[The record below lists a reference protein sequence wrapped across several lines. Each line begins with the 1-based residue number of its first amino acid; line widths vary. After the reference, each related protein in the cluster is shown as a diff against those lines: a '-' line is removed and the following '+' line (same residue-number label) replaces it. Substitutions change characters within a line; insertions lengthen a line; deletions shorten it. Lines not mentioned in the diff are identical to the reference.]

1 MSHTAVVGRLADF
14 ADGKPHKVT
23 VDDLDVCV
31 VQVDGELHAID
42 DLCTHAEVSLSEG
55 DVINCTI
62 ECWMHGATFDLKT
75 GEPLGPPATTP
86 VHVHTVTLSEGDN
99 PEVQITLNEAR
110 R

>member
-1 MSHTAVVGRLADF
+1 MSHSSIVGRLSDF
-14 ADGKPHKVT
+14 ADGKPHRVT

-42 DLCTHAEVSLSEG
+42 DICTHAEVSLSEG

-62 ECWMHGATFDLKT
+62 ECWMHGAIFDLKT
-75 GEPLGPPATTP
+75 GAPLGPPATTP
-86 VHVHTVTLSEGDN
+86 VQVHTVTLAEGDD
-99 PEVQITLNEAR
+99 PEVQITLNETR

>member
-1 MSHTAVVGRLADF
+1 MSHTATIGRVSDF
-14 ADGKPHKVT
+14 SDGKPHKVT

-31 VQVDGELHAID
+31 VQVDGEIHAID

-75 GEPLGPPATTP
+75 GEPLGPPATSA

-99 PEVQITLNEAR
+99 PEVQVTLNEAR